1 MFSVSNYGGEG
12 RPAAP
17 GLSSMAIGATMTAQP
32 AKIANFRCS
41 SSRKTIINMLGNPWE
56 VGVLPLFDVKNSVVL
71 LDLRGS
77 QFRTHQKLKIGV
89 G

>member
-17 GLSSMAIGATMTAQP
+17 GLSSMAIGATTTAQP

-56 VGVLPLFDVKNSVVL
+56 VGVLPLFDVKNRVVL

-77 QFRTHQKLKIGV
+77 QFGTHQKLKIGV